1 MREIITQNR
10 IRMPIRKIH
19 KISAFLNLLPAKA
32 LVKEPVKGLAM
43 EQAKEPVKELVMNSK
58 CLSSNYS
65 NVFFTLMM
73 TKIVSS

>member
-1 MREIITQNR
+1 MLIQ
-10 IRMPIRKIH
+10 KIH

-32 LVKEPVKGLAM
+32 LVKEPVKALAM
-43 EQAKEPVKELVMNSK
+43 EQAKALVKELVMDSK
-58 CLSSNYS
+58 CLSNNYS